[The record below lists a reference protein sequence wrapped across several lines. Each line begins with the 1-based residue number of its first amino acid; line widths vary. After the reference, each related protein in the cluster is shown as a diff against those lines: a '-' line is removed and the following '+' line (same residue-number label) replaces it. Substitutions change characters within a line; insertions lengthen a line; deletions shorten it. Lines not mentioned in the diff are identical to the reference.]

1 MSDLETRALT
11 LVPATDRSSGGLALP
26 EGAGPEDGLADVVA
40 LQRRREAQLTAE
52 DESSF
57 FLETLAEYQWARDA
71 AGLAPTTLDKLIKPV
86 VEICDFYS
94 TVPWRLTPRE
104 LDKYFAGVGKR
115 APSTVRGKMSKIDGF
130 YAFLEQRY
138 AGEIARRFGASV
150 DSPVDR
156 FNRPKHRGDFGVRVP
171 PSQSAMR
178 DFFGAW
184 RDDLPNARK
193 YAVACRDYVMTK
205 IAYISG
211 VRAAELVGVRLGD
224 IHWEHGQWGRFLVR
238 GKGAHGS
245 GPREREAY
253 LFQHGRDLL
262 WWYIEEIRGEFG
274 DDATHP
280 HAPLWPSE
288 RKAKAV
294 AALNLPIA
302 PMIVTSTFRKAL
314 HVAAANYLPGTVTD
328 LFPHLLRHACATH
341 NYERGMTLWEIQKVL
356 GHDWATTTLR
366 YMATAQ
372 ADPEHANVA
381 ASSRAAQRLVMDK
394 GNLR

>member
-1 MSDLETRALT
+1 VRA
-11 LVPATDRSSGGLALP
+11 
-26 EGAGPEDGLADVVA
+26 
-40 LQRRREAQLTAE
+40 
-52 DESSF
+52 
-57 FLETLAEYQWARDA
+57 
-71 AGLAPTTLDKLIKPV
+71 
-86 VEICDFYS
+86 
-94 TVPWRLTPRE
+94 
-104 LDKYFAGVGKR
+104 
-115 APSTVRGKMSKIDGF
+115 KMSKIDGF

-138 AGEIARRFGASV
+138 AGVIARRFGASV

-156 FNRPKHRGDFGVRVP
+156 FNRPRHRGDFGVRVP
-171 PSQSAMR
+171 PTQSAMQ
-178 DFFGAW
+178 DFFSAW

-211 VRAAELVGVRLGD
+211 VRAAELVGVRIGD
-224 IHWEHGQWGRFLVR
+224 VHWEHGQWGRFLVR

-253 LFQHGRDLL
+253 LFQQGRDLL

-294 AALNLPIA
+294 AVLNLPIA

-314 HVAAANYLPGTVTD
+314 HVAAGNYMTGTVTD